1 MNEFKQDLI
10 DRQAAIDA
18 LSTTL
23 PKVDA
28 VNLMSGSYINHIKF
42 GDNISIIRDTAAHDE
57 IVELREMIE
66 RLKGRPFYMKLQC
79 HNCGA
84 PLVIDSSN
92 HLIKCKYC
100 HAAYFSGT
108 QLVSSNISG

>member
-10 DRQAAIDA
+10 DRQSAIDA

-23 PKVDA
+23 TKAGA
-28 VNLMSGSYINHIKF
+28 VNLLSGSYVNHIKV
-42 GDNISIIRDTAAHDE
+42 GGNTSIIRDTAAHSE
-57 IVELREMIE
+57 IAELREMIE
-66 RLKGRPFYMKLQC
+66 RMKGRPFYMKLQC

-100 HAAYFSGT
+100 HSAYFSGT